1 MRIKK
6 FLLITLKSLCPNMSK
21 VTKTRQRKYILY
33 MENLRFLRKG
43 KRISKKR
50 KKVLDTEKV
59 VWYYIKA
66 VREAAVYLVN

>member
-6 FLLITLKSLCPNMSK
+6 FLLITLKTLRQNMSK
-21 VTKTRQRKYILY
+21 VTKTRQQKYKVYGESAASQKRKK
-33 MENLRFLRKG
+33 NLE
-43 KRISKKR
+43 KK
-50 KKVLDTEKV
+50 KKVLDSKKV